1 MLYQGIKLEMSSTLG
16 DQVGDEFYMV
26 EMSSTLEDQ
35 VGDEFYAGIKLEMSV
50 HCIAEDCV
58 D

>member
-1 MLYQGIKLEMSSTLG
+1 MSSTLG

-35 VGDEFYAGIKLEMSV
+35 VGDEFYAGDQVGDECSLHS
-50 HCIAEDCV
+50 
-58 D
+58 

>member
-1 MLYQGIKLEMSSTLG
+1 MNSTLG

-35 VGDEFYAGIKLEMSV
+35 VGDEFYAGDQVGDECSLHS
-50 HCIAEDCV
+50 
-58 D
+58 